1 MLEKK
6 EHTRINYLSTKINQ
20 EAQDHVLN
28 NLFNRFYDTRM
39 LFHNFQHTSD
49 IVTTAMDLVEAGG
62 ADANTKEVV
71 ELCAWFLNTG
81 FLADYNEPYAQSIR
95 YADEFL
101 TAKQFDKTKKERVLK
116 CLRNIKDNVI
126 PSSEE
131 QKYVMD
137 ATRAQDV
144 GENHIQRR
152 QLLRLEWE
160 LYVNRPTADVEWEQ
174 MQLQHLLQT
183 KFYTKP
189 AKKLYEGKIAKNI
202 YAQKSRLE
210 KRKNRLPIVETI
222 TEPSRYKNLNEIPTS
237 RATQT
242 YFRANFRNHINI
254 SAIADNKANIMIS
267 VNAIMISVVISML
280 SYRNIPE
287 TNPMVLLPVVIFLV
301 TGMASLIF
309 AVLSIRPKVTNL
321 SEKSKEDVKKNLVF
335 FGNFVNLSL
344 PDFEDAMD
352 EMFRDEELIYGNMV
366 RDLYY
371 LGKVLDK
378 KYRYLTTSYN
388 IFMVGFV
395 ATVLTF
401 LVAILTA

>member
-6 EHTRINYLSTKINQ
+6 EHRRINYLSTKINQ

-39 LFHNFQHTSD
+39 LFHNFQHTAD
-49 IVTTAMDLVEAGG
+49 IVTTALDLVETGG
-62 ADANTKEVV
+62 GDANTKEVV
-71 ELCAWFLNTG
+71 ELSAWFLNTG

-101 TAKQFDKTKKERVLK
+101 TAKQFDKNKKERVLK

-126 PSSEE
+126 PTTDE

-144 GENHIQRR
+144 GESHIQRR
-152 QLLRLEWE
+152 SLLRLEWE
-160 LYVNRPTADVEWEQ
+160 LYVNRPVTDVEWEQ
-174 MQLQHLLQT
+174 MQLNHLLQT
-183 KFYTKP
+183 KFYSKP
-189 AKKLYEGKIAKNI
+189 AKKQYEGQIAKNI

-210 KRKNRLPIVETI
+210 KRKNRAVVIEPE
-222 TEPSRYKNLNEIPTS
+222 TEPSRYKNLNDIPTS

-321 SEKSKEDVKKNLVF
+321 SEKSKEEVKKNLVF

-401 LVAILTA
+401 LIAILTA